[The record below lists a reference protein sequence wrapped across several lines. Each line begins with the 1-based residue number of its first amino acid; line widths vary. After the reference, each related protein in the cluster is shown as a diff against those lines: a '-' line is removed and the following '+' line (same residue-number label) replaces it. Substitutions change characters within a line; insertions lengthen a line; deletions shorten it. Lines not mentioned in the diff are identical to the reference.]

1 MKDIYESIIVFGVMT
16 GLLLPVRL
24 LFVTFVSD
32 SWIGSFGVI
41 SVISISI
48 LILAKT
54 GKLGEFGNMFQR
66 QIEKLLKGKRKI
78 LVYIESVFVLV
89 LLGGMIFTINEGN
102 TTYSHV
108 QDQFFISQE
117 IKSPEYLIE
126 QTNEWTANDWF
137 YGFIVAPSALIT
149 AFPQMSA
156 IIASIDSSLDGW
168 LMHFYTVGFV
178 EYVEFLGILVL
189 YRFVVKTKSVKEIR
203 NFSSK
208 NCVSLINYTVD

>member
-1 MKDIYESIIVFGVMT
+1 MT

-78 LVYIESVFVLV
+78 LVYVESVFVLV

-117 IKSPEYLIE
+117 IESPENLIE
-126 QTNEWTANDWF
+126 QTNEWTATDWF
-137 YGFIVAPSALIT
+137 NGFIVAPSALIM

-178 EYVEFLGILVL
+178 EYAEFLGILVL
-189 YRFVVKTKSVKEIR
+189 YRFLIKTKPVKEIR
-203 NFSSK
+203 NSSSK
-208 NCVSLINYTVD
+208 NCMSLINYAVD

>member
-1 MKDIYESIIVFGVMT
+1 MREIPLIHISGISF
-16 GLLLPVRL
+16 
-24 LFVTFVSD
+24 LF
-32 SWIGSFGVI
+32 
-41 SVISISI
+41 
-48 LILAKT
+48 LK
-54 GKLGEFGNMFQR
+54 KL
-66 QIEKLLKGKRKI
+66 
-78 LVYIESVFVLV
+78 
-89 LLGGMIFTINEGN
+89 
-102 TTYSHV
+102 
-108 QDQFFISQE
+108 
-117 IKSPEYLIE
+117 SPEYLIE

-208 NCVSLINYTVD
+208 NCGSLIN

>member
-1 MKDIYESIIVFGVMT
+1 LKDIYESIIVFGVMT

-108 QDQFFISQE
+108 QDQFFIFQE
-117 IKSPEYLIE
+117 IKS
-126 QTNEWTANDWF
+126 
-137 YGFIVAPSALIT
+137 
-149 AFPQMSA
+149 
-156 IIASIDSSLDGW
+156 
-168 LMHFYTVGFV
+168 
-178 EYVEFLGILVL
+178 
-189 YRFVVKTKSVKEIR
+189 
-203 NFSSK
+203 
-208 NCVSLINYTVD
+208 